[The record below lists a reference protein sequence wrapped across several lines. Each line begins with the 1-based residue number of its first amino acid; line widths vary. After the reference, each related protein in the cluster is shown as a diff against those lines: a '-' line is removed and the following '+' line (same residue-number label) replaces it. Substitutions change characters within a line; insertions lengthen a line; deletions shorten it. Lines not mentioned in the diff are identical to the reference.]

1 MGLIADFRVRSAD
14 LPLVDVAAAVP
25 DATLTVESMQ
35 ANPTGP
41 PAFVVSVTGDPAG
54 VDEAFAAADSVTDHS
69 LVVEDGTIRQYRCR
83 PAGGPPDGLETLTE
97 NDSIPDRIRVTP
109 EGWAERRWFADR
121 DAFDAYRAFCREND
135 ATFRLDRL
143 LDVDRATGGLDRDPD
158 PDDDSTTTA
167 RTGMTD
173 AQREALVT
181 AHELG
186 YFDVPRRATRA
197 DVGDELGVSPPALS
211 ERLRRAQS
219 HLVGRL
225 RAAEGDIKPRI
236 D

>member
-1 MGLIADFRVRSAD
+1 MGLIADFRVLSET

-35 ANPTGP
+35 ANPAGP

-54 VDEAFAAADSVTDHS
+54 VDDAFAAVDSITDHT
-69 LVVEDGTIRQYRCR
+69 LVVADGTTRQYRCR
-83 PAGGPPDGLETLTE
+83 PAGTPPDDLETLTE
-97 NDSIPDRIRVTP
+97 NDSVADRIRVTP

-121 DAFDAYRAFCREND
+121 AAFDAYRAFCRENGG
-135 ATFRLDRL
+135 TFRLDRL
-143 LDVDRATGGLDRDPD
+143 LDVDRATGTTD
-158 PDDDSTTTA
+158 PDDANGTTPTH
-167 RTGMTD
+167 TGMTD

-186 YFDVPRRATRA
+186 YFDVPREATLA
-197 DVGDELGVSPPALS
+197 DVADELGVSPPSLS